1 MISNYLVLVI
11 LIPLIVSV
19 INFFVPKIVKKVLAF
34 VGGIFSLYFSIRI
47 FALGGIDF
55 GITDV
60 ILLQSDM
67 LSNFILLF
75 VNVLSFIIFIY
86 CLKNVNPEFESR
98 FFVLFPMALSFC
110 NGVAVSA
117 NIFVFLAFWGL
128 SGLMLLLFAL
138 LKGREAAESARKTI
152 IIVGGSDVLLIIGL
166 GILYQFTQQTNLF
179 SINVILGNPLSYIAF
194 FFLLLAAF
202 AKAGAFPMHT
212 WVPDFAKDAPI
223 ESVAFLPAAMDKL
236 LGIYLVARIMMDI
249 FRVPFFINGIVMIL
263 GALTVI
269 TAVMMAL
276 VQHNGRKLLGY
287 HAVSQVGYMVLG
299 IGTGTPIGIIG
310 GIFHMLNNA
319 IYKSN
324 LFLSFGSV
332 EKRTGTAELDEM
344 GGLARVMPFTFV
356 SALIGAL
363 SISGIP
369 PFNGF
374 FSKWMV
380 YQGVLETS
388 SSAGAGWQVVTNIC
402 LVLAVFGSAL
412 TLASFMKFLH
422 SIFLSKMPE
431 KFKGIKEIS
440 FNNWFATILL
450 STLCVVFGLFVFAVP
465 IRFILPILGPEV
477 TIDSILWS
485 FYQPGPVV
493 LLFAVAIL
501 VGIILYLVFR
511 KVRFDE
517 EYIGGMTATEEN
529 RITGVEFYNE
539 VKEIAPF
546 KKIYAMAEKK
556 YFDIY
561 DIGTN
566 FSLWFGNI
574 FHKLHTGLLHTYAIW
589 TLIGFVILAI
599 ILVSAIW

>member
-1 MISNYLVLVI
+1 MLSNYLVLVI
-11 LIPLIVSV
+11 AIPLIVSL
-19 INFFVPKIVKKVLAF
+19 INFFVPKILKKILVF
-34 VGGIFSLYFSIRI
+34 VGAVFSLYFSIRI
-47 FALGGIDF
+47 FALGGMDF
-55 GITDV
+55 GLTET
-60 ILLQSDM
+60 ILLQSDT

-75 VNVLSFIIFIY
+75 VNILSFIILIY
-86 CLKNVNPEFESR
+86 CLRNVNPEFENR
-98 FFVLFPMALSFC
+98 FFILFPMALSFS

-117 NIFVFLAFWGL
+117 NIFVFLVFWGL

-138 LKGREAAESARKTI
+138 LKGREAAESARKTF
-152 IIVGGSDVLLIIGL
+152 IIVGGSDALLIIGI

-179 SINVILGNPLSYIAF
+179 SINVLLSNPLSYIAF
-194 FFLLLAAF
+194 FCLLLAAF

-223 ESVAFLPAAMDKL
+223 ESVAYLPAAMDKL
-236 LGIYLVARIMMDI
+236 LGIYLVARIMMDLFQI
-249 FRVPFFINGIVMIL
+249 PFFINGIVMIL
-263 GALTVI
+263 GAFTI
-269 TAVMMAL
+269 IMAVMMAL

-310 GIFHMLNNA
+310 GLFHMLNNA

-344 GGLARVMPFTFV
+344 GGLARVMPLTFS

-363 SISGIP
+363 AISGIP

-388 SSAGAGWQVVTNIC
+388 STAGPGWQIITNIC

-422 SIFLSKMPE
+422 SIFLSKLPE

-440 FNNWFATILL
+440 FNNWIATILL
-450 STLCVVFGLFVFAVP
+450 SALCVIFGLFVFALPV
-465 IRFILPILGPEV
+465 RLMLPILGPEV
-477 TIDSILWS
+477 TIDSIMLG
-485 FYQPGPVV
+485 FYQPGP
-493 LLFAVAIL
+493 LILIFAVAIL

-511 KVRFDE
+511 RVRFDE
-517 EYIGGMTATEEN
+517 EYVGGMTATEEN
-529 RITGVEFYNE
+529 RVTGVEFYNE
-539 VKEIAPF
+539 VKEMAPL

-599 ILVSAIW
+599 ILVSAI